1 MVNFTI
7 DQIRSIM
14 DKKENIRNMCVIAH
28 VDHGKSTLTDS
39 LIAAAGIISGAKAG
53 EARFTD
59 TRQDEQD
66 RCITIK
72 STGVS
77 LYYEIDKV
85 IPPGSNGNGFLIN
98 LIDSPGHVDFS
109 SEVTAA
115 LRVTDGALV
124 VVDCVEGVCVQTETV
139 LRQALGERIKP
150 VLMVNKMD
158 RTFLELQL
166 APEEAYQGF
175 ARTIETVNVIIA
187 TYEDELLGDVM
198 VYPYKGTVAFGS
210 GLHGWGFTVG
220 RFAEQYAAKMA
231 GKPKEGQTPEEAKAA
246 AKAKLTKKLWGD
258 SFFDVK
264 TRKWHKTSQNPDGGS
279 FPRGFCK
286 FILEPIYA
294 LFNSIMNG
302 EKDKYT
308 KMIDSLGIKLK
319 ADERESEGK
328 ILLKT
333 VMRAWLPAAD
343 TLLEMLV
350 WHLPSPVVAQKYR
363 VENLYE
369 GPLDDEAANS
379 IRNCDPNGPLML
391 YISKMVPTSDK
402 GRFYAFGRVF
412 GGTCKTGA
420 KVRIMGPNYVPGK
433 KTDLFVKNIQRTV
446 LMMGRYVEPIEDV
459 PAGNTVGLVGV
470 DQYLLKS
477 GTITTSEVAHNIRVM
492 KFSVSPVVRVA
503 VEPKHPSDLPKLVEG
518 LKRLSKSD
526 PMVQCSIE
534 ESGEHIVAGAGE
546 LHLEICLKDLK
557 EEYCGGIDL
566 ITSDPVVSY
575 RESVNETSSQ
585 VCLSKSPNKHN
596 RLYMTAEPMAKGLAE
611 AIDEGKVTSRD
622 DVKERAKI
630 LVSQFEMD
638 ADAARKIWCF
648 GPEGNGPNIMV
659 DVSKGVQYMAEI
671 KDSVVAA
678 FDWATKEGVLCDENV
693 RSVRWN
699 IHDVTLHADAI
710 HRGGGQIIPTARR
723 CLYACMLTA
732 SPAIME
738 PVYLVEIQCPE
749 SAMGGIY
756 GTLNRRRGHVF
767 AEEQKVGTPLY
778 MVKAYLPVMESFGFT
793 ADLRSHTSGQAF
805 PQCVFDHW
813 QNIHGNPLD
822 EKSKPGEIVTKTRT
836 RKGLKAQVPTLDNYL
851 DKL

>member
-1 MVNFTI
+1 
-7 DQIRSIM
+7 M

-350 WHLPSPVVAQKYR
+350 WHLPSP
-363 VENLYE
+363 
-369 GPLDDEAANS
+369 D
-379 IRNCDPNGPLML
+379 
-391 YISKMVPTSDK
+391 
-402 GRFYAFGRVF
+402 
-412 GGTCKTGA
+412 
-420 KVRIMGPNYVPGK
+420 
-433 KTDLFVKNIQRTV
+433 
-446 LMMGRYVEPIEDV
+446 
-459 PAGNTVGLVGV
+459 
-470 DQYLLKS
+470 
-477 GTITTSEVAHNIRVM
+477 
-492 KFSVSPVVRVA
+492 
-503 VEPKHPSDLPKLVEG
+503 
-518 LKRLSKSD
+518 
-526 PMVQCSIE
+526 
-534 ESGEHIVAGAGE
+534 
-546 LHLEICLKDLK
+546 
-557 EEYCGGIDL
+557 
-566 ITSDPVVSY
+566 
-575 RESVNETSSQ
+575 
-585 VCLSKSPNKHN
+585 
-596 RLYMTAEPMAKGLAE
+596 
-611 AIDEGKVTSRD
+611 
-622 DVKERAKI
+622 
-630 LVSQFEMD
+630 
-638 ADAARKIWCF
+638 RK
-648 GPEGNGPNIMV
+648 
-659 DVSKGVQYMAEI
+659 
-671 KDSVVAA
+671 SVV
-678 FDWATKEGVLCDENV
+678 
-693 RSVRWN
+693 
-699 IHDVTLHADAI
+699 
-710 HRGGGQIIPTARR
+710 
-723 CLYACMLTA
+723 
-732 SPAIME
+732 
-738 PVYLVEIQCPE
+738 
-749 SAMGGIY
+749 
-756 GTLNRRRGHVF
+756 
-767 AEEQKVGTPLY
+767 
-778 MVKAYLPVMESFGFT
+778 
-793 ADLRSHTSGQAF
+793 
-805 PQCVFDHW
+805 
-813 QNIHGNPLD
+813 
-822 EKSKPGEIVTKTRT
+822 
-836 RKGLKAQVPTLDNYL
+836 
-851 DKL
+851 